1 MTLSSLEITLI
12 IIATLLAAAIASA
25 AFNYKK
31 IVAKAVRRA
40 HSQYSNLLREAEDEI
55 TQLRAV
61 NSDLRTRAAAPQ
73 AAAPSSAN
81 AEMALLV
88 DAEKIALEQ
97 KKLEAQQQELAERN
111 NQLWDMSVSIEKDRK
126 SVV

>member
-12 IIATLLAAAIASA
+12 IIATLLAAAIVYA

-55 TQLRAV
+55 TRLKAV
-61 NSDLRTRAAAPQ
+61 NSDIKHQ
-73 AAAPSSAN
+73 AVMMKYMNSV
-81 AEMALLV
+81 LLNITLSLINLI
-88 DAEKIALEQ
+88 K
-97 KKLEAQQQELAERN
+97 
-111 NQLWDMSVSIEKDRK
+111 
-126 SVV
+126 